1 MDPDLVGH
9 PRRRPG
15 RVSGEGPCALA
26 LVLITFLGRPQRRR
40 PGRPRGAVPAGRRSA
55 GCTDAFRWAR
65 LCVRAC
71 VCACR
76 MGQADT
82 GGLEGRRGE
91 ALSARDSARIAP
103 SYVDVGA
110 WRGRGPRAMGPI
122 AEAESGPSRRR
133 DSGSPLISLCLRWDG
148 VPRASPSAAVRM
160 CCALVRSALTVVR
173 SKRCVAGFRCRASC
187 GRSVAP
193 RSRGPGRRDRVDACA
208 QPDPLATLQSVRAV
222 CARAW
227 ASGSV
232 RSTLCLSN

>member
-1 MDPDLVGH
+1 VRWPSSSSPSSG
-9 PRRRPG
+9 G
-15 RVSGEGPCALA
+15 R
-26 LVLITFLGRPQRRR
+26 
-40 PGRPRGAVPAGRRSA
+40 RGAVPGGQEAPSRPAAEAPDVRMRSDGR
-55 GCTDAFRWAR
+55 GCV
-65 LCVRAC
+65 CVRVC
-71 VCACR
+71 VRVAWGR
-76 MGQADT
+76 PIR

-187 GRSVAP
+187 AADVAP
-193 RSRGPGRRDRVDACA
+193 RSGVAIELMRARSDRLLRCSLCA
-208 QPDPLATLQSVRAV
+208 QSVR
-222 CARAW
+222 
-227 ASGSV
+227 V
-232 RSTLCLSN
+232 RGRVEAFVRLYV